1 MKKPDDLER
10 AIYTQICRSNGIRAR
25 EIAAVIG
32 ADRTTVNRYLYAS
45 PYISDLCYRDE
56 SFRWHGSIRQTVPH
70 RGLSDY
76 AGWYG
81 SAAAFLAQDEE
92 TFLRELERGCA
103 FIGRNLNDTRGL
115 FHSFR
120 DTRETVRGMLADLA
134 PLTDTSAWELV
145 FELRIRRS
153 RTIRIYADVLVIA
166 CGRVFSLEF
175 KMKDRIDP
183 GEVSQAAKYAPFLEV
198 IFGPG
203 WDVIPALVLTRAHDV
218 FTYAP
223 LGGSGGEIPVLSGD
237 LLFDL
242 PAEYLGLF
250 SE

>member
-1 MKKPDDLER
+1 
-10 AIYTQICRSNGIRAR
+10 
-25 EIAAVIG
+25 
-32 ADRTTVNRYLYAS
+32 
-45 PYISDLCYRDE
+45 
-56 SFRWHGSIRQTVPH
+56 
-70 RGLSDY
+70 
-76 AGWYG
+76 
-81 SAAAFLAQDEE
+81 
-92 TFLRELERGCA
+92 
-103 FIGRNLNDTRGL
+103 
-115 FHSFR
+115 
-120 DTRETVRGMLADLA
+120 
-134 PLTDTSAWELV
+134 
-145 FELRIRRS
+145 
-153 RTIRIYADVLVIA
+153 
-166 CGRVFSLEF
+166 
-175 KMKDRIDP
+175 MKDRIDP